1 MHLSFVT
8 AMNWKYNH
16 PLRNIFTYA
25 TLLLLVLG
33 VAALF
38 YWDKEKVFLALNN
51 QHTYVADVILK
62 YFTYVGDGIFMAA
75 LGIILWLLGKK
86 KLGLLLILSFLLSG
100 LLAQSIKRLEERP
113 RPGLYF
119 KKPEVIHRVDDE
131 LLKGRNSF
139 PSGHTTTAFA
149 TFSLL
154 AFATRNKLV
163 QLFFFAVAVAVG
175 YSRIY
180 LGAHFAEDVLAGA
193 SLGFISSYFLCWLL
207 RKKDWD

>member
-1 MHLSFVT
+1 
-8 AMNWKYNH
+8 MNWKYNH
-16 PLRNIFTYA
+16 PSRNLFTYA
-25 TLLLLVLG
+25 TILVLLVG

-38 YWDKEKVFLALNN
+38 YWNKEQIFLALNN
-51 QHTYVADVILK
+51 RHTDVADVVLK

-75 LGIILWLLGKK
+75 LGVIMFLIGKR

-100 LLAQSIKRLEERP
+100 LLAQTIKRIEQRP
-113 RPGLYF
+113 RPGAYF
-119 KKPEVIHRVDDE
+119 KQPERIHRVDE
-131 LLKGRNSF
+131 KLLKGNNSF

-154 AFATRNKLV
+154 AFATRNKAI
-163 QLFFFAVAVAVG
+163 QFFFFAVAVVVG

-193 SLGFISSYFLCWLL
+193 ALGFISSFFLCWLL
-207 RKKDWD
+207 RKKEWD

>member
-1 MHLSFVT
+1 MHRSFVP

-16 PLRNIFTYA
+16 PLRNSFTHA
-25 TLLLLVLG
+25 TLLMLVLG
-33 VAALF
+33 IAVLSF
-38 YWDKEKVFLALNN
+38 WSKERVFLALNN
-51 QHTYVADVILK
+51 QHAYMADIMLK
-62 YFTYVGDGIFMAA
+62 YFTYIGDGIFMAA

-100 LLAQSIKRLEERP
+100 LLAQSIKRLEQRP

-163 QLFFFAVAVAVG
+163 QLLFFAVAVVVG

-193 SLGFISSYFLCWLL
+193 ALGFSSSYFLCWLL

>member
-1 MHLSFVT
+1 
-8 AMNWKYNH
+8 MNWKYNH
-16 PLRNIFTYA
+16 PLRNMFTYA

-38 YWDKEKVFLALNN
+38 YWDKEKVFLVLNN
-51 QHTYVADVILK
+51 QHNYVADVMLK
-62 YFTYVGDGIFMAA
+62 YLTYIGDGIFMAA
-75 LGIILWLLGKK
+75 LGIILWLVGKK
-86 KLGLLLILSFLLSG
+86 KLGLLLMLSFLLSG
-100 LLAQSIKRLEERP
+100 LLAQNIKRLEQRP
-113 RPGLYF
+113 RPGLYC
-119 KKPEVIHRVDDE
+119 KKSEVIHRVDHE

-163 QLFFFAVAVAVG
+163 QLFFFAAAVAVA

-193 SLGFISSYFLCWLL
+193 ALGFSSSYFLCWLL